1 MATSIRILFYTDYDD
16 MTDQSCSEFGLSELK
31 KLILFKTA
39 PLCGI
44 FTLQIRSI
52 NRHRDLVTGQIV
64 KGANKLTRELLD
76 QFDEIWFFGYLQT
89 NTLET
94 AENELGNNEVSN
106 LRAWMDAGG
115 GVFVTGDHA
124 NPDPRLALDDPRNKD
139 HQTYLGLGRA
149 LGHRIPRAGRLRAW
163 EGPPTSD
170 VSSTDLERRDNY
182 NTLVGNLKD
191 LDDASF
197 LQTDAIA
204 QELILV
210 GKIPHRLFWLFF
222 NPDKSI
228 TPVTKFP
235 DHMHEGQLLIPDPLD
250 GDWPTTER
258 KPTIVARG
266 RDNRPFKEKRTYP
279 LVIAYDGH
287 VVPGSSSGIT
297 LGRIVA
303 DSSFHHYVNT
313 NLIGFERDACGNPPA
328 ASDLDQIAQ
337 YFANLALW
345 LAPQQVH
352 DQIKQGLIHL
362 LGNHPQILEVRGN
375 NIFSLGRTAL
385 AILSNFGDLIL
396 NQLFNLSDHPQP
408 RVIEILLSLL
418 FLGRSGSIEIN
429 ERERTD
435 ALGLVVR
442 LLHQRFS
449 FEDLI
454 ERKSTLDGLTTLSSL
469 ETDLKHAFQESS
481 ISEFLTNGEEGVDA
495 LLKAGLESA
504 K

>member
-1 MATSIRILFYTDYDD
+1 
-16 MTDQSCSEFGLSELK
+16 
-31 KLILFKTA
+31 LFKTA

-44 FTLQIRSI
+44 FIVQVRSI
-52 NRHRDLVTGQIV
+52 NRHRDLVTGEIV
-64 KGANKLTRELLD
+64 KGANKLTKELLD
-76 QFDEIWFFGYLQT
+76 QFDEIWFFGFLQT

-94 AENELGNNEVSN
+94 AENELGNDEVFN
-106 LRAWMDAGG
+106 LRVWMDAGG

-124 NPDPRLALDDPRNKD
+124 SPDPRFAPEDPRNKD

-163 EGPPTSD
+163 EGPPTAD
-170 VSSTDLERRDNY
+170 VSSMDLERRDNY
-182 NTLVGNLKD
+182 NTLVGNVKD
-191 LDDASF
+191 LDDAVS
-197 LQTDAIA
+197 LQTDAIG
-204 QELILV
+204 QELILP
-210 GKIPHRLFWLFF
+210 GKIPHRLFWLYL

-228 TPVTKFP
+228 TPITKFP
-235 DHMHEGQLLIPDPLD
+235 DHMHEGKLLIPDPLD

-266 RDNRPFKEKRTYP
+266 RDNRPFEEKRTYP

-287 VVPGSSSGIT
+287 VVLGSTSSIT

-313 NLIGFERDACGNPPA
+313 NLVGFERDVCGNPPV
-328 ASDLDQIAQ
+328 ASTLDQIAQ

-352 DQIKQGLIHL
+352 DQVKQGLIHL

-396 NQLFNLSDHPQP
+396 NQLFNLSHHPQP
-408 RVIEILLSLL
+408 RVVDMLLSLL

-429 ERERTD
+429 EKERTE
-435 ALGLVVR
+435 ALGLLVR

-449 FEDLI
+449 FEELI
-454 ERKSTLDGLTTLSSL
+454 ERKTTPDGLATLSSL
-469 ETDLKHAFQESS
+469 ETELKRACQASSVSELLITGEGTEAF
-481 ISEFLTNGEEGVDA
+481 LR
-495 LLKAGLESA
+495 AGLESA
-504 K
+504 N